1 MLRLP
6 SKHLFG
12 WLNRFFSRFEGEKAK
27 AEAEANSGVGLR
39 LPSKHLFVWFFPTY
53 ALNLFFEISK
63 TQPVYSLF
71 V

>member
-27 AEAEANSGVGLR
+27 AEAEANSGVG
-39 LPSKHLFVWFFPTY
+39 
-53 ALNLFFEISK
+53 
-63 TQPVYSLF
+63 
-71 V
+71 